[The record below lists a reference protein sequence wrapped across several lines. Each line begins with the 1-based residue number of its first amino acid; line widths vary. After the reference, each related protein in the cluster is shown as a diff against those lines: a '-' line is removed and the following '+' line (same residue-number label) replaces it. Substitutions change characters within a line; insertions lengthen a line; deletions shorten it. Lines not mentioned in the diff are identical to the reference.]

1 MTNTAHESRKRK
13 YMNSELTEKTESR
26 SADLV
31 IIGSGGG
38 LAAAL
43 AAAESGVKNIVVL
56 EKQGKPGGNTRLA
69 GDIFA
74 CESPVQER
82 QGIQTHRDE
91 FFKMAMRWAHWNH
104 VDPRIIR
111 AFVDKSGD
119 TIRWLMDHGID
130 FEEIIPE
137 RKITTHNAVGGNN
150 RIMKVIAKKCEAL
163 GVRILL
169 GVSGKKILQ
178 EADGR
183 ISGVLAE
190 DKNGISC
197 RIGSRAVMIATG
209 GFPGNIEMMKQ
220 YCPDYHDGMQVGRWP
235 HHTGDGLVMAR
246 EIGAGISD
254 TVFMFHLGPVL
265 ETGYWARLSFIPYVP
280 DLVWLNKKG
289 RRFADEAWPTHWES
303 GNAVLCQPDRT
314 VFLVWDDGK
323 NREMNMEIPVF
334 ATEFQKA
341 VSGGSAIV
349 SEDWQGIAEFI
360 GADPAVV
367 SSSMEE
373 YNRVCGEKLDPVFA
387 KNPKFLTPMTKA
399 PFYAVKAITHCGE
412 TMGGIKVNERMEVLD
427 PNTEPIAGLYAV
439 GVITE
444 GWSSQTY
451 CSDMFGSACSFAL
464 NSGRIGGESVAEYL
478 LKQIPAA

>member
-1 MTNTAHESRKRK
+1 MS
-13 YMNSELTEKTESR
+13 SENKEISDSL

-43 AAAESGVKNIVVL
+43 AAAESGVNNIVVL
-56 EKQGKPGGNTRLA
+56 EKQQKPGGNTRLA

-82 QGIQTHRDE
+82 QGIKTDRDE

-104 VDPRIIR
+104 VNPRIIR
-111 AFVDKSGD
+111 VFVNKSGD
-119 TIRWLMDHGID
+119 TIRWFMDHGVE

-150 RIMKVIAKKCEAL
+150 RIMKVIAEKCEAL
-163 GVRILL
+163 GVKILS
-169 GVSGKKILQ
+169 GVSGRKILRD
-178 EADGR
+178 DGR

-197 RIGSRAVMIATG
+197 RIASRAVIIATG
-209 GFPGNIEMMKQ
+209 GFPGNIDLMRK
-220 YCPDYHDGMQVGRWP
+220 YCSDYHDGMQVGKWP
-235 HHTGDGLVMAR
+235 NHTGDGLMMAE

-265 ETGYWARLSFIPYVP
+265 ETGYWARLSFLPYEP
-280 DLVWLNKKG
+280 ALVWINKKG
-289 RRFADEAWPTHWES
+289 RRFADEGWPTHWES
-303 GNAVLCQPDRT
+303 GNAVLSQPDRT
-314 VFLVWDDGK
+314 VYLVWDEK
-323 NREMNMEIPVF
+323 RNREMNMNIPVF
-334 ATEFQKA
+334 AVEFQKA

-349 SEDWQGIAEFI
+349 SRDWSGIADFI
-360 GADPAVV
+360 GAPPAVLDAT
-367 SSSMEE
+367 MTE
-373 YNRVCGEKLDPVFA
+373 YNRACDEKHDAVFA
-387 KNPKFLTPMTKA
+387 KNPKFLAPMIEA
-399 PFYAVKAITHCGE
+399 PFYAIKAITHCGE

-427 PNTEPIAGLYAV
+427 PNAEPIERLYAV
-439 GVITE
+439 GAITE

-464 NSGRIGGESVAEYL
+464 NSGRIAGESVAEYIL
-478 LKQIPAA
+478 GKQAQRHRGTKAQS

>member
-1 MTNTAHESRKRK
+1 MG
-13 YMNSELTEKTESR
+13 SENNEISGNFN
-26 SADLV
+26 ADLV

-43 AAAESGVKNIVVL
+43 AAAESGVENIVVL

-82 QGIQTHRDE
+82 QGIETHRDH

-111 AFVDKSGD
+111 AFVNKSGD
-119 TIRWLMDHGID
+119 TIRWLMQRGVE
-130 FEEIIPE
+130 FEDIIPE

-150 RIMKVIAKKCEAL
+150 RIMKVIAEKCEAL
-163 GVRILL
+163 GVRLL
-169 GVSGKKILQ
+169 PGVSGKQILRDT
-178 EADGR
+178 DGR

-197 RIGSRAVMIATG
+197 RIASRAVMIATG
-209 GFPGNIEMMKQ
+209 GFPGNVDLMRQ

-235 HHTGDGLVMAR
+235 FHTGDGLLMAK
-246 EIGAGISD
+246 EVGAGISD

-265 ETGYWARLSFIPYVP
+265 ETGYWARLSFIPYEP
-280 DLVWLNKKG
+280 ALVWINKKG
-289 RRFADEAWPTHWES
+289 RRFADESWPTHWES
-303 GNAVLCQPDRT
+303 GNAVLGQPDRT
-314 VFLVWDDGK
+314 VYIVWDEERH
-323 NREMNMEIPVF
+323 REMNMGIPVF
-334 ATEFQKA
+334 SAEFRKA

-349 SEDWQGIAEFI
+349 SGDWQGIADFI
-360 GADPAVV
+360 GAQPAVLDAT
-367 SSSMEE
+367 MAE
-373 YNRVCGEKLDPVFA
+373 YNRACVEKYDAVFA
-387 KNPKFLTPMTKA
+387 KKPKFLVPLTEA
-399 PFYAVKAITHCGE
+399 PFYAVKAVTHCGE

-427 PNTEPIAGLYAV
+427 PNADPIEGLYAV
-439 GVITE
+439 GAITE

-464 NSGRIGGESVAEYL
+464 NSGRIAGESAAEYL
-478 LKQIPAA
+478 L